1 MRRGL
6 GYLLDGVALEHVRSV
21 ERGLRGGARPEP
33 SQTPAERLR
42 LALEELGP
50 TFIKLGQIVSTRPD
64 LLPPEYRLE
73 LAKLQDAAP
82 HVSEGVAREA
92 IELELG
98 SSIDRIFASFD
109 FEPLAA
115 GSIGQAHAATLLDGT
130 EVVVKLRRPGAVEQ
144 VTEDLDILRNFAYQ
158 ASRRWETGARYDLV
172 GLADEFAQTLRA
184 ELDYLQ
190 EGRNAERIATS
201 FAGNAD
207 AQIPRVFWETTTSR
221 VITLE
226 RIHGLKITDAVALD
240 AASIDRRALVERATR
255 VMAKMVFED
264 GFFHADPHPGN
275 YFVQADG
282 RIGIIDFGMVGS
294 LDDRLRDQL
303 GMLVLALMRGDPGR
317 AARILLALGTAA
329 APVDRSRL
337 TDDLSRAM
345 SRYRGV
351 RLGDIALG
359 TISGDLLNIARAH
372 GLTLP
377 RDLALLSKAF
387 IEEEGVAAELDPEF
401 RLIEAVAPYASRHLA
416 AELSPAAL
424 VKRME
429 RLGLD
434 IAELGVD
441 LPGQLHRVLE
451 HLTADGLEVHLR
463 QGELE
468 ELMIRGERL
477 GNRIAA
483 SVVAAAAIDG
493 LTHLIAMDRA
503 RRRNRRPRKLSAAA
517 GRLASISSLGFGRSA
532 RSGGRRR
539 WGAARHRR

>member
-64 LLPPEYRLE
+64 LLPPEYRFE

-98 SSIDRIFASFD
+98 SSMDRIFGSFD

-144 VTEDLDILRNFAYQ
+144 VTEDLEILRNFAYQ

-240 AASIDRRALVERATR
+240 AATIDRRALVERATR

-424 VKRME
+424 AKRME

-463 QGELE
+463 QAELE

-503 RRRNRRPRKLSAAA
+503 RRRNGRPRKLSAAA
-517 GRLASISSLGFGRSA
+517 GRLASISSLGFGRST